1 MANETQPKT
10 CRKPDC
16 QVVLTG
22 SCAEGHSPLASCP
35 HYGDQQAEQR
45 DIFDRELDA
54 TAEGATPD
62 VERVSLPTGDAMT
75 PDEVDQFLRWRD
87 ATFVTVI
94 GDSHSGKTTLI
105 CALYDRFLK
114 GTFAGLG
121 FAGSRTL
128 VALERRS
135 HHARVESGR
144 ATPETAHTSLQE
156 GLRYFHF
163 AVAPNGQPGKRTDLL
178 LSDRSG
184 EVYRR
189 ARNNS
194 TVVGTL
200 PEIPQADRIA
210 LLLDGR
216 RVADPIERNGAIQS
230 ARQTLRVF
238 LDNDALGPTSIVQ
251 IVTTKFDLIAASQDV
266 QEIGDALTAF
276 RERLIADFARRLKS
290 LSFHDIAARDPT
302 TKFAPAHGLDTLLVD
317 WASPRSRYTPLAR
330 PPLALNSEFDRLL
343 ARTPLEALP

>member
-1 MANETQPKT
+1 MP
-10 CRKPDC
+10 
-16 QVVLTG
+16 
-22 SCAEGHSPLASCP
+22 AS
-35 HYGDQQAEQR
+35 
-45 DIFDRELDA
+45 
-54 TAEGATPD
+54 
-62 VERVSLPTGDAMT
+62 SL
-75 PDEVDQFLRWRD
+75 
-87 ATFVTVI
+87 
-94 GDSHSGKTTLI
+94 
-105 CALYDRFLK
+105 
-114 GTFAGLG
+114 
-121 FAGSRTL
+121 
-128 VALERRS
+128 
-135 HHARVESGR
+135 GR

-200 PEIPQADRIA
+200 PEIPQADRIV

-276 RERLIADFARRLKS
+276 PRATDRR
-290 LSFHDIAARDPT
+290 F
-302 TKFAPAHGLDTLLVD
+302 
-317 WASPRSRYTPLAR
+317 
-330 PPLALNSEFDRLL
+330 
-343 ARTPLEALP
+343 RT